1 MRLGGWREGREGEGG
16 RKEERKEEGG
26 GRGRGDEAG
35 RREGGGRGKKGR
47 RRKGMTSHA
56 SLVSP
61 SLPPLQV
68 GQGAR
73 GRCCRFRTGVPALLR
88 VQPTW
93 CGTTE

>member
-1 MRLGGWREGREGEGG
+1 MVGRGRGREGGRMEGEGG
-16 RKEERKEEGG
+16 R
-26 GRGRGDEAG
+26 RGRGGGSD
-35 RREGGGRGKKGR
+35 EGGRKKGR
-47 RRKGMTSHA
+47 RREGMISHA

-88 VQPTW
+88 AQPTW

>member
-1 MRLGGWREGREGEGG
+1 MGEEGG
-16 RKEERKEEGG
+16 R
-26 GRGRGDEAG
+26 DEAG

-56 SLVSP
+56 SLVPPSP
-61 SLPPLQV
+61 PPLQV

-88 VQPTW
+88 AQPTW

>member
-1 MRLGGWREGREGEGG
+1 MEGGGGRREREREGEGVM
-16 RKEERKEEGG
+16 REEGG
-26 GRGRGDEAG
+26 REEEG
-35 RREGGGRGKKGR
+35 RRGTGKKGR
-47 RRKGMTSHA
+47 RRKGMTSHT

-61 SLPPLQV
+61 SPPPLQV

-88 VQPTW
+88 VQPMW

>member
-1 MRLGGWREGREGEGG
+1 MEGEGG
-16 RKEERKEEGG
+16 R
-26 GRGRGDEAG
+26 RGRGGGSD
-35 RREGGGRGKKGR
+35 EGGRKKGR
-47 RRKGMTSHA
+47 RRQGMTSPT

-73 GRCCRFRTGVPALLR
+73 GRCCRLRTGVPALLR